1 MRSAVA
7 ERGEARKLVLA
18 SGSRSRR
25 QMLEAAGLTF
35 TVAPADLDER
45 AVRETLSANDTTV
58 EPADV
63 AEVLARAKAETVS
76 RAHPGAI
83 VIGADQ
89 ILALGDE
96 IFEKP
101 AGLDGAR
108 SHLAKLR
115 GRTHQL
121 HSAVVLAEAGEVVW
135 AHIDTASLTMRAFS
149 PAFLDDYL
157 VRAGLAVCESVGAY
171 QLEGLG
177 VQLFER
183 IEGDYFTILG
193 LPLVPLLGE
202 LRLRKVVAS

>member
-1 MRSAVA
+1 MS
-7 ERGEARKLVLA
+7 ERAANRLVLA

-25 QMLEAAGLTF
+25 QMLEAAGLAVTI
-35 TVAPADLDER
+35 APADLDEG
-45 AVRETLSANDTTV
+45 AIRETLSAGDSTV

-76 RAHPGAI
+76 RAHMDAI

-89 ILALGDE
+89 VLALGDD

-108 SHLAKLR
+108 RHLMRLR

-121 HSAVVLAEAGEVVW
+121 HSAVVLAQAGEIVW
-135 AHIDTASLTMRAFS
+135 AHVDTASLTMRAFS
-149 PAFLDDYL
+149 PGFLDDYL
-157 VRAGLAVCESVGAY
+157 SRAGSVVCESVGAY
-171 QLEGLG
+171 QLEGQG

-193 LPLVPLLGE
+193 LPLLPLLAE
-202 LRLRKVVAS
+202 LRLRRMIAP

>member
-1 MRSAVA
+1 MADAKAPS
-7 ERGEARKLVLA
+7 LVLA

-25 QMLEAAGLTF
+25 QMLDAAGVTF
-35 TVAPADLDER
+35 DIAPADVDER
-45 AVRETLSANDTTV
+45 TIRETLQADNSGI

-76 RAHPGAI
+76 RQRPDAL

-89 ILALGDE
+89 ILALDEE

-101 AGLDGAR
+101 ADLAGAR
-108 SHLAKLR
+108 RHLQKLR

-121 HSAVVLAEAGEVVW
+121 HSAVVLAKGGEVIW
-135 AHIDTASLTMRAFS
+135 AQVDTASLTMVAVS
-149 PAFLDDYL
+149 ADFLETYL
-157 VRAGLAVCESVGAY
+157 ARAGTVVCDSVGAY

-193 LPLVPLLGE
+193 LPLLPLLAE
-202 LRLRKVVAS
+202 LRTRKVIAS

>member
-1 MRSAVA
+1 MTDAKAPS
-7 ERGEARKLVLA
+7 LVLA

-25 QMLEAAGLTF
+25 QMLDAAGVTF
-35 TVAPADLDER
+35 DIAPADVDER
-45 AVRETLSANDTTV
+45 TIRETLQADNSGI

-76 RAHPGAI
+76 RQRPDAL

-89 ILALGDE
+89 ILALDEE

-101 AGLDGAR
+101 ADLAGAR
-108 SHLAKLR
+108 RHLQKLR

-121 HSAVVLAEAGEVVW
+121 HSAVVLAKGGEVIW
-135 AHIDTASLTMRAFS
+135 AQVDTASLTMVAVS
-149 PAFLDDYL
+149 ADFLETYL
-157 VRAGLAVCESVGAY
+157 ARAGTVVCDSVGAY

-193 LPLVPLLGE
+193 LPLLPLLAE
-202 LRLRKVVAS
+202 LRTRKVIAS

>member
-1 MRSAVA
+1 MA
-7 ERGEARKLVLA
+7 ERAAKKLVLA

-45 AVRETLSANDTTV
+45 AICETLSAGDTQV
-58 EPADV
+58 DPADV
-63 AEVLARAKAETVS
+63 AEVLARAKAETMS
-76 RAHPGAI
+76 RTYSDGL

-89 ILALGDE
+89 VLALGDE

-108 SHLAKLR
+108 AHLTKLS

-121 HSAVVLAEAGEVVW
+121 HSAVVLAEAGEIAW
-135 AHIDTASLTMRAFS
+135 AYVDTASLTMRALA
-149 PAFLDDYL
+149 PAFIDDYL
-157 VRAGLAVCESVGAY
+157 SRAGAVVCELVGAY

-193 LPLVPLLGE
+193 LPLLPLLAE
-202 LRLRKVVAS
+202 LRLRGVIAS

>member
-1 MRSAVA
+1 LPVA
-7 ERGEARKLVLA
+7 DPAAKRLVLA

-45 AVRETLSANDTTV
+45 AIRETLSTGDTQV
-58 EPADV
+58 DPADV
-63 AEVLARAKAETVS
+63 AEVLARAKAEAIS
-76 RAHPGAI
+76 RKYSSAI

-89 ILALGDE
+89 VLALGDE

-108 SHLAKLR
+108 AHLMQLS

-121 HSAVVLAEAGEVVW
+121 HSAVVLAEAGEIVW
-135 AHIDTASLTMRAFS
+135 SHVDTASLAMRAFTS
-149 PAFLDDYL
+149 GFVGDYL
-157 VRAGLAVCESVGAY
+157 SRAGPVVCESVGAY

-193 LPLVPLLGE
+193 LPLLPLLGE
-202 LRLRKVVAS
+202 LRLRRVIAS

>member
-1 MRSAVA
+1 MTDAKAPS
-7 ERGEARKLVLA
+7 LVLA

-25 QMLEAAGLTF
+25 QMLDAAGVTF
-35 TVAPADLDER
+35 DIAPADVDER
-45 AVRETLSANDTTV
+45 TIRETLQADNSGI

-76 RAHPGAI
+76 RQRPDAL

-89 ILALGDE
+89 ILALDEE

-101 AGLDGAR
+101 PDLAGAR
-108 SHLAKLR
+108 RHLQKLR

-121 HSAVVLAEAGEVVW
+121 HSAVVLAKGGEVIW
-135 AHIDTASLTMRAFS
+135 AQVDTASLTMVAVS
-149 PAFLDDYL
+149 ADFLETYL
-157 VRAGLAVCESVGAY
+157 ARAGTVVCDSVGAY

-193 LPLVPLLGE
+193 LPLLPLLAE
-202 LRLRKVVAS
+202 LRTRKVIAS

>member
-1 MRSAVA
+1 MA
-7 ERGEARKLVLA
+7 ETKAQPLVLA

-25 QMLEAAGLTF
+25 QMLDAAGLTF
-35 TVAPADLDER
+35 DVTPADVDER
-45 AVRETLSANDTTV
+45 AIRETLQADDSGI

-63 AEVLARAKAETVS
+63 AEVLARAKAEAIS
-76 RAHPGAI
+76 RLRLEAL

-89 ILALGDE
+89 VLALDDE

-101 AGLDGAR
+101 ADLAGAR
-108 SHLAKLR
+108 RHLQKLR

-121 HSAVVLAEAGEVVW
+121 HSAVVLAQGGEVVW
-135 AHIDTASLTMRAFS
+135 ANVDTGSLTMHAFS
-149 PAFLDDYL
+149 ADFLENYL
-157 VRAGLAVCESVGAY
+157 TLAGTVVCDSVGAY

-193 LPLVPLLGE
+193 LPLLPLLAE
-202 LRLRKVVAS
+202 LRTRKIIAS

>member
-1 MRSAVA
+1 MV
-7 ERGEARKLVLA
+7 EAKAPHLVLA
-18 SGSRSRR
+18 SSSRSRR
-25 QMLEAAGLTF
+25 QMLDAAGLTF
-35 TVAPADLDER
+35 DVAPADVDER
-45 AVRETLSANDTTV
+45 TIRETLRAGDSGV

-76 RAHPGAI
+76 RQRPEAF

-89 ILALGDE
+89 ILALDDE

-101 AGLDGAR
+101 ADLAGAR
-108 SHLAKLR
+108 RHLQKLR

-121 HSAVVLAEAGEVVW
+121 HSAVVLARNGEVVW
-135 AHIDTASLTMRAFS
+135 AHVDTASLTMRAFS
-149 PAFLDDYL
+149 ADFLENYL
-157 VRAGLAVCESVGAY
+157 TLAGTVICDSVGAY

-193 LPLVPLLGE
+193 LPLLALLGE
-202 LRLRKVVAS
+202 LRVRKVILS